1 MSTSNLC
8 VGCQQP
14 FKRLA
19 THLAQNAGCA
29 SHYSAND
36 KSAAAISTISNDG
49 HVNTSNVSQGAT
61 RSCLNWS
68 LTSSSRGLLSVKESG
83 AISGEVN
90 DELRVEDVNEFED
103 DFVGDD
109 DLPTTFTLMIRMF
122 HKVKRRNV
130 KQTTASSICMRRCLS
145 CDQTRSVLSVFLGRG
160 RSKLSYCSSYR
171 I

>member
-1 MSTSNLC
+1 MSTSDLC
-8 VGCQQP
+8 VGCQKP

-61 RSCLNWS
+61 RSRLNWS
-68 LTSSSRGLLSVKESG
+68 STSSRGLLSVKESG

-90 DELRVEDVNEFED
+90 NELRVENVN
-103 DFVGDD
+103 
-109 DLPTTFTLMIRMF
+109 
-122 HKVKRRNV
+122 
-130 KQTTASSICMRRCLS
+130 
-145 CDQTRSVLSVFLGRG
+145 
-160 RSKLSYCSSYR
+160 
-171 I
+171 